1 MAGKD
6 EMRVRTFFV
15 LAIIA
20 REVFSFWT
28 GHPYDFELWVRTGY
42 WVVRGVSPYG
52 LVPPA
57 PGVSFVSNISAGG
70 NPTIAYLPF
79 WPLLLGG
86 LYEVYAL
93 LGSASPFVYY
103 FLIKQPIIICDILLA
118 YFLYRYLD
126 ERGSDKAMFVLKV
139 WLFSP
144 FNIMLSGIWGMFDAI
159 PMLFLVLALTAR
171 PGAYRGVWAGLAT
184 FAKSIPLIYAIPLAR
199 GPKAARNL
207 ALALGI
213 PVVASLVVI
222 WFAGW
227 SFSIFGSTLQ
237 STLSKGGLSLS
248 LWEAFFYLYSINVIS
263 SSVFGLYSSSGYVWV
278 AAVAIATVLAYKW
291 FGFDT
296 ERGIV
301 QSLLLIT
308 LTFLLLRGEVT
319 EQYALYLFALT
330 LIDVAMWNPQRKNL
344 FFASVVVMLM
354 AAVTNDVLFIRFLA
368 PVYPQ
373 ALVIEANI
381 IAAINPERN
390 ALLFLEAMGFCALNL
405 RYFYAL
411 LKERHTRTE
420 DPLLAP

>member
-199 GPKAARNL
+199 GPEAARNL

-368 PVYPQ
+368 SS
-373 ALVIEANI
+373 I
-381 IAAINPERN
+381 
-390 ALLFLEAMGFCALNL
+390 
-405 RYFYAL
+405 
-411 LKERHTRTE
+411 LK
-420 DPLLAP
+420 LW